1 MGLEETGRRWEERLH
16 GGQEGERNGRSGSQ
30 ERAAVRK
37 GREGSGE
44 AAGDRSRRS
53 GQKGQLVPEE
63 EGRLESI
70 D

>member
-1 MGLEETGRRWEERLH
+1 MGRAFARRAGGRAERKVWFTGEGGSEEGAR
-16 GGQEGERNGRSGSQ
+16 G
-30 ERAAVRK
+30 V
-37 GREGSGE
+37 GE